1 MVFEDALRV
10 PGEQE
15 RLKVDPYA
23 WAPFGGGIRRCLGMA
38 FALHEM
44 KVILATMFGMG
55 LRLELE
61 NRKPHETILRS
72 AIYSPKGETRVL
84 MQEWAA
90 RARLNEGPATAGGGA
105 ARDRRFIPSHCGHPK
120 VEALAR
126 ARHVPGTGARAARG
140 HARIHG

>member
-1 MVFEDALRV
+1 MRRKDTVVADERAPRWRYQRGKPREELHRRHHPMVFEDALRV

-72 AIYSPKGETRVL
+72 VIYSPKGETRVL
-84 MQEWAA
+84 RQEWG
-90 RARLNEGPATAGGGA
+90 RSGA
-105 ARDRRFIPSHCGHPK
+105 AERGACDGGWRRSSG
-120 VEALAR
+120 
-126 ARHVPGTGARAARG
+126 
-140 HARIHG
+140 